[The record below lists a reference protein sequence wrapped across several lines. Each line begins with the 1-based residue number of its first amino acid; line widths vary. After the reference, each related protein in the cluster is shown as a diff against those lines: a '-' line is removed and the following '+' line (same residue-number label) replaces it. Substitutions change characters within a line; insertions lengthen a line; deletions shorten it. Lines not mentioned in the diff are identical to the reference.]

1 MVICQIRMYN
11 YRGEPI
17 HDSVHFQYKKNA
29 YKMLQDLWDEGMEVG
44 VNFNYEY
51 EDNKLKHFWYLD
63 TRYHNARN
71 ACGEDYTHIKF
82 DDYILLSDEFYE

>member
-29 YKMLQDLWDEGMEVG
+29 YKMLQDLWAEGI
-44 VNFNYEY
+44 